1 MGTPGL
7 GTSAFFGFLVG
18 IKIPPMFQAVTLQH
32 LSAMIRQGIRSCFQ
46 RRAFALLLAPGSI
59 LATSCGKPDE
69 TPKQEVARPVRVLRV
84 EPLEDGSPLAFPAV
98 IRARKSI
105 DLAFNVSGRVAE
117 LPVIEGMVV
126 EEGGLLASLDGPDFL
141 SRRDAARAAFEL
153 AQAEFDRYEKL
164 ANRGAVAA
172 AEIDRRRAELQAAR
186 SELDLAEKALA
197 DTVLRAP
204 FRGVVSQRIVSQ
216 FSNIQAK
223 QPIVQF
229 QALQP
234 LDVVIDI
241 PERLVIATRRNND
254 EAINAV
260 VRFPTMDDLELPVTL
275 REVGTN
281 ADPVTQTFRVVWSL
295 DDTGEMIILPGM
307 SATLVARR
315 QANSGNGND
324 VFVLPPLS
332 VVGSDSEEPFVWVF
346 DEDSGS
352 VGKRIVSVGGLREG
366 GIEIL
371 SGLKT
376 GDQVVVAG
384 VSQLAD
390 GMSVRPMSSR

>member
-1 MGTPGL
+1 MGTPNL
-7 GTSAFFGFLVG
+7 GTSAFFGCFEHL
-18 IKIPPMFQAVTLQH
+18 KFQPMFHAATLQH
-32 LSAMIRQGIRSCFQ
+32 LSAMIRQAIRSSFQ
-46 RRAFALLLAPGSI
+46 RRTFALLLAAGAIP
-59 LATSCGKPDE
+59 ATSCGKPDE
-69 TPKQEVARPVRVLRV
+69 TPEPEVARPVRVLRV

-98 IRARKSI
+98 IRPRKSI
-105 DLAFNVSGRVAE
+105 DLAFNVGGQVAE
-117 LPVIEGMVV
+117 LPAIEGMIV
-126 EEGGLLASLDGPDFL
+126 EEGGLLARLDDPDFL
-141 SRRDAARAAFEL
+141 SRRDAARAAFQL
-153 AQAEFDRYEKL
+153 ARAEFDRYEKL
-164 ANRGAVAA
+164 AGRGAVAT
-172 AEIDRRRAELQAAR
+172 AELDRKRAALEAAR
-186 SELDLAEKALA
+186 SDLDLAEGALA

-204 FRGVVSQRIVSQ
+204 FSGVVSQRIVSR
-216 FSNIQAK
+216 FANVQAK

-241 PERLVIATRRNND
+241 PERLVIATRRSD
-254 EAINAV
+254 GDAIDAV

-295 DDTGEMIILPGM
+295 DDTGEMIVLPGM
-307 SATLVARR
+307 SATLVAKR
-315 QANSGNGND
+315 QANAGNGND
-324 VFVLPPLS
+324 VFVVPPLS
-332 VVGSDSEEPFVWVF
+332 VVGSDSGEPYVWVF
-346 DEDSGS
+346 DEDSGG
-352 VGKRIVSVGGLREG
+352 VGKRRVKVGGLREG